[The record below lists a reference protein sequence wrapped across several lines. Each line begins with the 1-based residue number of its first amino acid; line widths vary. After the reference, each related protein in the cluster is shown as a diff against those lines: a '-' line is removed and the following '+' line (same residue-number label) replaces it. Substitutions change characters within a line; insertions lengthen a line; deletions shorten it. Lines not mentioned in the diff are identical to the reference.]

1 MTAAALD
8 ARDDLGAAA
17 ISMQRLGELT
27 SGMWRAL
34 SRELVTAADRLDR
47 QAEER
52 LDELEGRAHA
62 LGVAPDAVLAA
73 AAAAGH
79 LDEHRQT
86 LERLEL
92 GGWVL
97 PIDLADHAQIRGIDV
112 HVLGALECRQL
123 AALDVGAQDVLGD
136 ARGPRGPL

>member
-1 MTAAALD
+1 MPRHPRLRHQHRPSSAARRPRPASYVDPAASLRSLIHEGIMTAAALD

-17 ISMQRLGELT
+17 ISMQRLG
-27 SGMWRAL
+27 
-34 SRELVTAADRLDR
+34 
-47 QAEER
+47 
-52 LDELEGRAHA
+52 ELEGRAHA

-97 PIDLADHAQIRGIDV
+97 PIDL
-112 HVLGALECRQL
+112 
-123 AALDVGAQDVLGD
+123 
-136 ARGPRGPL
+136 